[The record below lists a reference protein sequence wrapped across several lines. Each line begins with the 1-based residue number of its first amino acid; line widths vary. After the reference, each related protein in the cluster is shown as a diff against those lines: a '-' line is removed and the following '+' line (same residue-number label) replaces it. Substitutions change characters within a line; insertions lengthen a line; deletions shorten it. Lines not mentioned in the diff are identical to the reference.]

1 MPAPD
6 HCSLPSRSIAT
17 RKRGLGT
24 AQMAVLQAISDGRV
38 TEMDMK
44 YVLKPYAAGTAAIA
58 LLRGLRGAGLIGWHR
73 RGDRYYLTGKG
84 RDQLPAVQPA
94 AVMRPYVPPQMPPR
108 RPGAMVFAG
117 LPSVA
122 AGREIGGWRQPC

>member
-1 MPAPD
+1 MAE
-6 HCSLPSRSIAT
+6 RGTAT

-58 LLRGLRGAGLIGWHR
+58 LLRGLRTAGLIGWHR

-94 AVMRPYVPPQMPPR
+94 AVMRPYVAPVQPPR
-108 RPGAMVFAG
+108 RAG
-117 LPSVA
+117 SMRFTSLPSLA
-122 AGREIGGWRQPC
+122 AGVARDWRHPC